1 MNSKVIR
8 WLHGEVRTPPLSI
21 GARRELGYLL
31 RMAQEGETPAM
42 PHARPMPGIGSGC
55 HELRVKDAAGEWR
68 LIFAIATDAIVVLD
82 VFQKTTRETPRRVI
96 EQCRRRLQQYREDFL

>member
-1 MNSKVIR
+1 MNTKIIR

-21 GARRELGYLL
+21 EARRELGYLL
-31 RMAQEGETPAM
+31 RMVQEGETPSM
-42 PHARPMPGIGSGC
+42 PHARAMPGIGNGC

-68 LIFAIATDAIVVLD
+68 LMFAVTADAIVVLD